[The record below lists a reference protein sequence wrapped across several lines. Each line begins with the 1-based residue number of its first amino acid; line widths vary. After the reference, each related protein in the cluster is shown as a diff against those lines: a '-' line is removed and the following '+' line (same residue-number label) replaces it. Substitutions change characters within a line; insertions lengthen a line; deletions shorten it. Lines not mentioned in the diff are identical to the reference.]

1 MKKDNRNYLQRNKN
15 FDKGQ
20 EPHRRETDVS
30 DETKKLQKGHCEQE
44 RVYNGAH
51 GSIQHKLNDEYM

>member
-30 DETKKLQKGHCEQE
+30 DETKKL
-44 RVYNGAH
+44 
-51 GSIQHKLNDEYM
+51 